1 MFSEVTFLRNGLALE
16 VINASLKLTY
26 DKVSSV
32 FSHEYGLRSSYIAE
46 NWFASSSYVDSE
58 TPPPLPYSARHRV
71 NFVQLL
77 SIPFGIESLLTIAFK
92 NAKKVASGP
101 L

>member
-1 MFSEVTFLRNGLALE
+1 MIKSHQFSATSTGCVLLT
-16 VINASLKLTY
+16 SLKI
-26 DKVSSV
+26 
-32 FSHEYGLRSSYIAE
+32 GLLRLAMST
-46 NWFASSSYVDSE
+46 VKLR
-58 TPPPLPYSARHRV
+58 PPLPYSARHRV